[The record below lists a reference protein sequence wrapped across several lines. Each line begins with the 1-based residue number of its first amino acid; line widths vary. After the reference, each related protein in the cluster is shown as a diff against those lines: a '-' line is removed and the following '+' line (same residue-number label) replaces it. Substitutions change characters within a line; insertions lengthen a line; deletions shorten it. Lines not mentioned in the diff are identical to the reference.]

1 MKKYKRIYLPI
12 IFIFIAGIAY
22 IALRA
27 KQPDK
32 NLINFVIPQ
41 LKKIETHIFDF
52 SEQKAKIRIDAT
64 VYNPSPMNI
73 NIDSIYY
80 TVSLEG
86 KDIAQS
92 KYDTPLRIAAKENT
106 MLSFPADIK
115 FKNLKPLL
123 YQMESEKKD
132 SANFHLKARVF
143 VNNSFIP
150 KKQFDIEFDQK
161 VQLISTLLP

>member
-1 MKKYKRIYLPI
+1 MKKYTRIYLPI
-12 IFIFIAGIAY
+12 ILIFTAGIAY

-32 NLINFVIPQ
+32 HLINFVMPQ
-41 LKKIETHIFDF
+41 LKKVETHIFDL
-52 SEQKAKIRIDAT
+52 SEQKAKIKIDAT
-64 VYNPSPMNI
+64 VYNPSPINI

-86 KDIAQS
+86 KEIAQS
-92 KYDTPLRIAAKENT
+92 KFSTPLTIPSQENT

-123 YQMESEKKD
+123 YQMENEKKD
-132 SANFHLKARVF
+132 SADFHLKAKVF
-143 VNNSFIP
+143 VNNSFVP
-150 KKQFDIEFDQK
+150 KKQFDFEFDQK